1 MNTIVLKK
9 RISSAASL
17 LALTAGFSVLSN
29 ASFAQDDDA
38 AADRSGA
45 DTIIVTAQ
53 FREQSLQET
62 PLSITALNADM
73 IDARGYQDLSDVGH
87 TAPNVTL
94 RPAAAT
100 YGPAVVAY
108 IRGVG
113 QRDTTFALEPGVGI
127 YIDDVYFP
135 TLHGS
140 LIELID
146 LDRVEILRGPQGTLA
161 GQNSIGGAIRLY
173 SKKPNP
179 DGGGFAQLTYGS
191 YDRLELRAA
200 QSFTIIP
207 DELFVRFSGTG
218 ARSDGFI
225 KRYDYACTHP
235 GTAIPSVLSTTD
247 DCQIGT
253 DGGKSYLAGRVA
265 LRWEPTDR
273 ISADIVADITEDN
286 SETGPSTLLFVGQGA
301 APGTIIPGSGGA
313 PAYFLNGVPFGTA
326 AGSEFVSYSPYGDFA
341 LDTFSN
347 SPYVSYENYTD
358 IAPRDGSAPW
368 QAPLEGSNDSWGVS
382 ANIQI
387 ELTDWLN
394 LTSITGYREFD
405 GTYSSAEGS
414 PFTPTL
420 QSNRVFNEQFSQE
433 IRFNANFNDFLN
445 LTVGGFYFD
454 KKSRNSSRITL
465 VPFNFTETNVIP
477 AETFAVFGNADLALT
492 DRLNVI
498 FGIRYTDQEKTF
510 EYGRFGVLGSDAALN
525 GSANPIFMTP
535 GADGAVPWQ
544 LAALNGLVGEF
555 KGDRVDYRG
564 VVQYQ
569 WTDGFM
575 TYAQFSTGFKGGGI
589 NPRPFFPTQAL
600 SHNPETIDAYE
611 IGFKSSFL
619 DNRVTL
625 NAAGFLNKYD
635 DILVTVSSC
644 PLPGP
649 FPPAPCA
656 LPLNAGKADVK
667 GFEAELALRPAEGL
681 MIDASLAHLD
691 FKYKSLLDQA
701 VASGI
706 GTEDDGQYIQ
716 DWQWSIGAQYDYFV
730 PGFGTIT
737 PRVDVNF
744 EDDYTRNANN
754 VDAATGGVDMFGRI
768 ESRTL
773 VNARLTYMDP
783 SETWR
788 ISFEAKNLT
797 DELYYTDI
805 FDNRGS
811 TNSIQGRPGMPR
823 TFAVTVRRNF

>member
-1 MNTIVLKK
+1 MNTIGLKK

-17 LALTAGFSVLSN
+17 LALTAGLS
-29 ASFAQDDDA
+29 AVATGSFAQDESA
-38 AADRSGA
+38 AADRSNA

-53 FREQSLQET
+53 FREQNLQET
-62 PLSITALNADM
+62 PLSITALNAEM
-73 IDARGYQDLSDVGH
+73 IDARGYQDLSDVGQ

-113 QRDTTFALEPGVGI
+113 QRDSTLALEPGVGI

-173 SKKPNP
+173 SKKPNG
-179 DGGGFAQLTYGS
+179 DDSGFAQLTYGS

-200 QSFTIIP
+200 QNFTIIP

-218 ARSDGFI
+218 ARSDGFV

-235 GTAIPSVLSTTD
+235 GTAVPSVLSTTD
-247 DCQIGT
+247 DCQLGT
-253 DGGKSYLAGRVA
+253 EGGKSYLAGRLA

-273 ISADIVADITEDN
+273 VSVDIVGDITEDN
-286 SETGPSTLLFVGQGA
+286 SEAGPSPLVFVGQGT
-301 APGTIIPGSGGA
+301 APGTTVAGSGMA
-313 PAYFLNGVPFGTA
+313 PAYFLNGVPLGTP

-347 SPYVSYENYTD
+347 SPYTSYETYTD
-358 IAPRDGSAPW
+358 VAPRDGSAPW
-368 QAPLEGSNDSWGVS
+368 QAPAEASNDSWGIS

-387 ELTDWLN
+387 ELADWLN
-394 LTSITGYREFD
+394 FTSITGYREFN
-405 GTYSSAEGS
+405 GTYSSADGS
-414 PFTPTL
+414 PFTPTMTA
-420 QSNRVFNEQFSQE
+420 NRVFNEQFSQE
-433 IRFNANFNDFLN
+433 IRFNANIDDVLN

-454 KKSRNSSRITL
+454 KESRNASRVTL
-465 VPFNFTETNVIP
+465 VPFNFTENNVVP
-477 AETFAVFGNADLALT
+477 AETLAVFGNADFAVT

-510 EYGRFGVLGSDAALN
+510 EYGRLGILGSDAALN
-525 GSANPIFMTP
+525 GSFNPITMTP

-544 LAALNGLVGEF
+544 LAALNGLEGEF
-555 KGDRVDYRG
+555 KGDRTDYRG

-569 WTDGFM
+569 WTDDFM

-589 NPRPFFPTQAL
+589 NPRPFFPSQAL
-600 SHNPETIDAYE
+600 PHNPETLDAYE

-619 DNRVTL
+619 DNRVTF
-625 NAAGFLNKYD
+625 NAAAFLNKYD

-644 PLPGP
+644 PLPGG
-649 FPPAPCA
+649 PPSPCA
-656 LPLNAGKADVK
+656 LPLNAGEATVK
-667 GFEAELALRPAEGL
+667 GFEAELALRPVDGL
-681 MIDASLAHLD
+681 MIDASLATLD
-691 FKYKSLLDQA
+691 FEYDSISA
-701 VASGI
+701 EAANSGI
-706 GTEDDGQYIQ
+706 GLEDDGQYIQ
-716 DWQWSIGAQYDYFV
+716 DVQWSFGAQYDFYV
-730 PGFGTIT
+730 NGFGTIT

-744 EDDYTRNANN
+744 EDDYHRNANN
-754 VDAATGGVDMFGRI
+754 IDLATGGEDIFGHI
-768 ESRTL
+768 GSRTL
-773 VNARLTYMDP
+773 VNARLTYLDP
-783 SETWR
+783 SESWR
-788 ISFEAKNLT
+788 ISLEAKNLT
-797 DELYYTDI
+797 DELYYTDF

-811 TNSIQGRPGMPR
+811 TNTIQGRPGMPR

>member
-1 MNTIVLKK
+1 MNKIAFKK

-17 LALTAGFSVLSN
+17 FALSAGLSLTGN
-29 ASFAQDDDA
+29 ASLAQEDDG
-38 AADRSGA
+38 ADNRSGA

-73 IDARGYQDLSDVGH
+73 IDARGYQDLSDVGQ

-113 QRDTTFALEPGVGI
+113 QRDSTFALEPGVGI

-173 SKKPNP
+173 SKKPNG
-179 DGGGFAQLTYGS
+179 DDGGFAQLTYGS

-200 QSFTIIP
+200 QNFTIIP

-235 GTAIPSVLSTTD
+235 GTAIPSVLSTAD

-253 DGGKSYLAGRVA
+253 EGGKSYLAGRVA

-273 ISADIVADITEDN
+273 ISVDVVGDITEDN
-286 SETGPSTLLFVGQGA
+286 SEVGPSTLLFVGQGSD
-301 APGTIIPGSGGA
+301 PGTVVPGSGGA

-347 SPYVSYENYTD
+347 SPYISYENYTD

-368 QAPLEGSNDSWGVS
+368 QAPLEASNDSWGLS

-387 ELTDWLN
+387 ELADWLN

-405 GTYSSAEGS
+405 GTYSSGDGS
-414 PFTPTL
+414 PLTPTV

-433 IRFNANFNDFLN
+433 IRFNANIEDFLN

-454 KKSRNSSRITL
+454 KKSRNYSRVTL
-465 VPFNFTETNVIP
+465 VPFNFIEANTIP
-477 AETFAVFGNADLALT
+477 AETMAVFANADFAVT
-492 DRLNVI
+492 DRLNAI

-510 EYGRFGVLGSDAALN
+510 EYGRFGVPGSDAALN
-525 GSANPIFMTP
+525 GSANPILMTP
-535 GADGAVPWQ
+535 GVDGGVPWQ
-544 LAALNGLVGEF
+544 LASLNGLVGEF

-564 VVQYQ
+564 VLQYQ
-569 WTDGFM
+569 WTDAFM

-589 NPRPFFPTQAL
+589 NPRPFFPPQAL
-600 SHNPETIDAYE
+600 PHGPETLDAYE

-625 NAAGFLNKYD
+625 NAAAFLNKYD
-635 DILVTVSSC
+635 DILVTVANC
-644 PLPGP
+644 PLPGA
-649 FPPAPCA
+649 PPAPCA
-656 LPLNAGKADVK
+656 LPLNAGEATVK

-681 MIDASLAHLD
+681 MIDASLATLD
-691 FKYKSLLDQA
+691 FEYDSISA
-701 VASGI
+701 EAANSGI
-706 GTEDDGQYIQ
+706 GLEDDGQYIQ
-716 DWQWSIGAQYDYFV
+716 DIQWSIGAQYDFYV
-730 PGFGTIT
+730 PNFGTIT
-737 PRVDVNF
+737 PRVDISY
-744 EDDYTRNANN
+744 EDDYNRNANN
-754 VDAATGGVDMFGRI
+754 VDAATGGEDIFGHI
-768 ESRTL
+768 DSRTL
-773 VNARLTYMDP
+773 VNARLTYLDP

-788 ISFEAKNLT
+788 VSLEAKNLT